1 MTEVTEDYDNRVLGV
16 LRTLG
21 TSTANDI
28 ARRTKRKQET
38 ARRSLD
44 RLTEK
49 GLVYPSKSGRIT
61 YFTLMPDGK
70 SKRIKPAGKKNGID
84 NEVYAHPLQ
93 NIPFARAKTRL
104 EIIPEKGFVCHPEI
118 KGSEVGRDYIRCH
131 FNGEYQVPIKHKGD
145 MKSVDYL
152 AETDIRIWWKKH
164 GLNTNTACICEI
176 RIPHDPDPFI
186 LRTVSG
192 KDGKFK
198 NASIWVHPRYIYH
211 VDCTQVAQ
219 AEFEQQVRDVIAILE
234 RTGWKFT
241 DKIVRKGEPHFA
253 INDPVLGGLVGQYNQ
268 SPSDP
273 LHFDHSKGISECEVY
288 GDNPDVIEI
297 MVHLPILM
305 KTLTNAMVDMQTQM
319 ATLLDIQTKQF
330 QFLNNKIEPPVTTP
344 PQTDSNGMYQ

>member
-49 GLVYPSKSGRIT
+49 GLVYQSKSGRIT

-70 SKRIKPAGKKNGID
+70 SKRVRPAPKKNGNH
-84 NEVYAHPLQ
+84 NEVYTHPSQ
-93 NIPFARAKTRL
+93 KFPFHRAKTRL
-104 EIIPEKGFVCHPEI
+104 QIIPEKGFVCHPQI
-118 KGSEVGRDYIRCH
+118 KGSEVGRDFIRCH
-131 FNGEYQVPIKHKGD
+131 FNGEYQVAIIKKGD

-152 AETDIRIWWKKH
+152 ADTDIRIWWKKS
-164 GLNTNTACICEI
+164 GLNTNVQCNCEI
-176 RIPHDPDPFI
+176 RIPNDPEPFI
-186 LRTVSG
+186 LRTVSR
-192 KDGKFK
+192 KDGTFRL
-198 NASIWVHPRYIYH
+198 ASIWVHPRYIFH
-211 VDCTQVAQ
+211 TDCILTAQ
-219 AEFEQQVRDVIAILE
+219 AEFEQQVRDVITVLE
-234 RTGWKFT
+234 KTGWKFA
-241 DKIVRKGEPHFA
+241 DAIERKGEPHHGF
-253 INDPVLGGLVGQYNQ
+253 NDPVLGGLVGQYNQ

-273 LHFDHSKGISECEVY
+273 LHYDHSKGINECEVY

-297 MVHLPILM
+297 MVHLPTLM
-305 KTLTNAMVDMQTQM
+305 KTITTAMVDMQTQM